1 MARYG
6 VTFTNSSI
14 SWWRGSSVGTVT
26 RLLGWKIEG
35 SRFCCQQ
42 GQENIQFSVV
52 FRPALVPIEPIQLLH
67 VSRDMKPT
75 FQTYMVD
82 TLQISYTYT
91 FSCVC
96 IAKCVI
102 QQRDKLIVYI
112 SRYFIVG
119 LLMVEILGCPAS
131 RNKCKVICLI
141 LGNSPE
147 SEFYIP
153 TFRNTLFRL
162 HRRIGVEILHL
173 SAYEDGTDRV
183 FWNVGI

>member
-1 MARYG
+1 M
-6 VTFTNSSI
+6 
-14 SWWRGSSVGTVT
+14 
-26 RLLGWKIEG
+26 
-35 SRFCCQQ
+35 
-42 GQENIQFSVV
+42 V

-91 FSCVC
+91 FSCLC

-153 TFRNTLFRL
+153 TFRNTLFHL
-162 HRRIGVEILHL
+162 HRQVLIKMEQSVPKRRHVKFRRRGITQKNRTRRKFVIKNMPHL
-173 SAYEDGTDRV
+173 L
-183 FWNVGI
+183 